1 MRVLGIDPGLATM
14 GYGVV
19 ERTPKGL
26 VALALGA
33 LRTAATESRAAR
45 LASIRLDLLG
55 IIDEFAPG
63 AVAMERLFFNINVKT
78 AMVVGQA
85 SGVALATAAERGL
98 EVTEYT
104 PGEVKGSVVGFG
116 GATKNQVQAMV
127 GSLLG
132 LAEAPKV
139 PDAADAC
146 ALAICHLN
154 RSGLA
159 SAVREASR

>member
-14 GYGVV
+14 GYGVI
-19 ERTPKGL
+19 ERRAGKLAP
-26 VALALGA
+26 LALGVI
-33 LRTAATESRAAR
+33 RTPASDARSVR
-45 LASIRLDLLG
+45 LAAIRTDLLG
-55 IIDEFAPG
+55 IIDEFEPEV
-63 AVAMERLFFNINVKT
+63 VAMERLFFNINVKT

-98 EVTEYT
+98 SVAEYT

-116 GATKNQVQAMV
+116 GATKRQVQLMV

-132 LAEAPKV
+132 LEETPRV

-154 RSGLA
+154 RSGLRVA
-159 SAVREASR
+159 LNEAVR

>member
-19 ERTPKGL
+19 ERTSKGL
-26 VALALGA
+26 VPLALGA
-33 LRTAATESRAAR
+33 IRTAATEPRAAR
-45 LASIRLDLLG
+45 LASIRIDLLG
-55 IIDEFAPG
+55 IIDEFRPA

-98 EVTEYT
+98 DVTEYT

-116 GATKNQVQAMV
+116 GATKQQVQTMV

-132 LAEAPKV
+132 LVEAPKV

-154 RSGLA
+154 RRGLA
-159 SAVREASR
+159 SAVREAIR

>member
-19 ERTPKGL
+19 ERSKGKL
-26 VALALGA
+26 VPLALGA
-33 LRTAATESRAAR
+33 IRTPSTDARADR
-45 LASIRLDLLG
+45 LAAIRLDLLG
-55 IIDEFAPG
+55 IIDEFRPQ

-85 SGVALATAAERGL
+85 SGVALATCAERGL
-98 EVTEYT
+98 GVVEYT

-116 GATKNQVQAMV
+116 GATKRQVQAMV

-132 LAEAPKV
+132 LDEAPKV

-154 RSGLA
+154 RGGL
-159 SAVREASR
+159 REALAGGGR

>member
-26 VALALGA
+26 VPLALGA
-33 LRTAATESRAAR
+33 IRTPAADPRARR
-45 LASIRLDLLG
+45 LAAIRVDLLG
-55 IIDEFAPG
+55 IIDEFRPQ

-116 GATKNQVQAMV
+116 GATKQQVQTMV

-132 LAEAPKV
+132 LAEAVKV

-154 RSGLA
+154 RRGLMA
-159 SAVREASR
+159 AVQEAVR